1 MRRLYL
7 LLAMVFALFGAA
19 QAQRTVTGTVTDDA
33 GDPLVGC
40 SVLAK
45 GTSAGT
51 VTDIDGRYK
60 LAVPAGASTLVFSYT
75 GYQVQE
81 IALGSGNE
89 VNVTLSE
96 GVTLSEAVVTALGIT
111 REQKSLGYAVQKVE
125 GDQLVQSR
133 DPNLVNALSGKVA
146 GVNVVSSSG
155 NVGSS
160 SRVVIRGNTSILG
173 ENGPLFVINGIPV
186 DNTSSNWNS
195 GAGTQFGGADFGN
208 TIADIN
214 PDDIENISVLKG
226 PNAAALYGSRGANGV
241 ILITTKSG
249 KGRKKGIGV
258 DFTSDVGFS
267 NPFRLPDYQ
276 DKFGQGIGFQFN
288 YVDGTG
294 LAPGSLNDGIDESW
308 GPSFDPAIN
317 GADGIDNDGDGAV
330 DEDGEGVLMNQFSG
344 KNSPWVAHPDN
355 IKNAFDTGVTWNNT
369 VAVTAAGD
377 NMHGRLSYSNFN
389 QKGMIPNTDLRR
401 HNLGLNFGMK
411 HASNLRSEGSVT
423 YIRNDSDNRPGI
435 GYAGDNILQQ
445 SIWAGRQVDWDYLR
459 DNWDKRDE
467 NGQIVNWNHNYQNN
481 PFFSLNRNLKPM
493 NRDRITGIYSL
504 TYDITSWLNVMG
516 RVGNDFYRENRQII
530 FEQETVDYPNGYYQT
545 QDIYSNERNLD
556 LIFTINKRFGDNVSL
571 LANIGATRRDNVY
584 NTQSATAEALVV
596 PGVYNLAN
604 ADGQIINNQF
614 NSKRRVN
621 SAFGSL
627 SLGFYD
633 FIYADLTARNDW
645 SSTLPK
651 DNNSY
656 FYPSVNLGVVL
667 SEKISIPGVSYL
679 KVRGGYANAARD
691 TDPYRTAFTYAF
703 SQNWGGVPA
712 YGVPNSLPNTT
723 LKPEQSISVEAGFEA
738 RALNNRLT
746 LDFTYYN
753 MKTVDQIIPL
763 NVSATTGFNSR
774 FTNAGTLRNKGMEIQ
789 VGITPVR
796 TEKFTWDILVNWA
809 KNNSAVED
817 LPEGVNEILLNSNW
831 GMRLMAREG
840 EPYGTLVGRRVKRTP
855 DGQIILNNGLPVLDV
870 DANGSNTN
878 FNLGTITPD
887 WTGGIRNT
895 FTFGPLSL
903 SALVDM
909 RQGSDIFSMTYIF
922 GRYAGVLEESLEG
935 RNSLDEIING
945 YAYDGVIDNGDGT
958 FRPNDVKVDAET
970 WNAYYYARRH
980 DRGVFDASFIKLR
993 EVTLTYQFPKSIV
1006 SKLPVSN
1013 LSLAAYGRNI
1023 ALLHSNVPHIDPE
1036 TAFDSSTAMQGI
1048 EFGQLPSARTYGLTL
1063 RASF

>member
-7 LLAMVFALFGAA
+7 LLAMVFVLFGAA

-40 SVLAK
+40 SVQAK

-51 VTDIDGRYK
+51 VTDLEGRYK
-60 LAVPAGASTLVFSYT
+60 LAVPAGSSTLIFSYT

-81 IALGSGNE
+81 IALGAGTE
-89 VNVTLSE
+89 VNVSLSE

-111 REQKSLGYAVQKVE
+111 REQKSLGYAVQKVD

-160 SRVVIRGNTSILG
+160 SRIVIRGNTSILG

-186 DNTSSNWNS
+186 DNTSSTWGN
-195 GAGTQFGGADFGN
+195 TQYGGADFGN
-208 TIADIN
+208 TISDIN

-249 KGRKKGIGV
+249 KGKKKGIGV
-258 DFTSDVGFS
+258 DFTSDLGFS
-267 NPFRLPDYQ
+267 NPFRLPSYQ
-276 DKFGQGIGFQFN
+276 NKFGQGLGYQFN
-288 YVDGTG
+288 YVDGTDT
-294 LAPGSLNDGIDESW
+294 APGALNDGVDESW

-317 GADGIDNDGDGAV
+317 GADMIDNDGDGQV
-330 DEDGEGVLMNQFSG
+330 DEDGEGVLMNQFTG
-344 KNSPWVAHPDN
+344 KNTPWVARPDN

-369 VAVTAAGD
+369 VAITAAGE

-411 HASNLRSEGSVT
+411 HASNLRSEGNIT
-423 YIRNDSDNRPGI
+423 YIRNDSDNRPGV

-467 NGQIVNWNHNYQNN
+467 FGQIVNWNHNYQNN

-493 NRDRITGIYSL
+493 NRDRITGLYSL
-504 TYDITSWLNVMG
+504 TYDIASWLSVMG
-516 RVGNDFYRENRQII
+516 RIGNDFYRENRQII
-530 FEQETVDYPNGYYQT
+530 FEKETVDYPNGYYQT
-545 QDIYSNERNLD
+545 QDLYSNERNLD
-556 LIFTINKRFGDNVSL
+556 LIFTINKRFGENVSL
-571 LANIGATRRDNVY
+571 MANIGATRRDNVY

-604 ADGQIINNQF
+604 ADGQVLNNQF

-667 SEKISIPGVSYL
+667 SEKITIPGVSYL

-703 SQNWGGVPA
+703 SQNWAGVPA

-723 LKPEQSISVEAGFEA
+723 LKPEQSKSIEAGFEA
-738 RALNNRLT
+738 RAWNNRLT
-746 LDFTYYN
+746 LDFTYYD
-753 MKTVDQIIPL
+753 MRTEDQIIPL

-774 FTNAGTLRNKGMEIQ
+774 FTNAGTLRNKGTELQ

-796 TEKFTWDILVNWA
+796 TEKFSWDIMLNWA
-809 KNNSAVED
+809 KNTSMVED
-817 LPEGVNEILLNSNW
+817 LPEGVKEILINTNW
-831 GMRLMAREG
+831 GLRLMAREG
-840 EPYGTLVGRRVKRTP
+840 EPYGTLVGRRVKTAP
-855 DGQIILNNGLPVLDV
+855 NGQLILSNGLPVLDV

-909 RQGSDIFSMTYIF
+909 RQGSDVFSVTYMF
-922 GRYAGVLEESLEG
+922 GRYSGILEESLEG
-935 RNSLDEIING
+935 RNNLDEILNG
-945 YAYDGVIDNGDGT
+945 YVYEGVIDNGDGT
-958 FRPNDVKVDAET
+958 FKPNDVKVDAET
-970 WNAYYYARRH
+970 WNAFIYNRRH
-980 DRGVFDASFIKLR
+980 SQSVFDASFVKLR
-993 EVTLTYQFPKSIV
+993 EVTLSYTFPKSIV
-1006 SKLPVSN
+1006 SKLPVNS

-1023 ALLHSNVPHIDPE
+1023 ALLHSNMPHIDPE
-1036 TAFDSSTAMQGI
+1036 TAFDSSTAAQGI
-1048 EFGQLPSARTYGLTL
+1048 EFGQLPSARTYGVTL